1 MAAPSVMVLT
11 GKISIDSA
19 AGCLPSFAAVIKK
32 GNIAT
37 MLQVANALQR
47 LCAGLLHE
55 GGELTGDD
63 IVISG

>member
-37 MLQVANALQR
+37 MLQVASVLLR
-47 LCAGLLHE
+47 FCAGLLYG
-55 GGELTGDD
+55 GGELAGDD